1 MITCKILRKRIS
13 KSTPKVTRLPI
24 RAYDDILAG
33 LRRVC
38 PYSAAGQHMINLL
51 DSAERACGK
60 ASDIEGQ

>member
-1 MITCKILRKRIS
+1 MTTCESLRQRIA
-13 KSTPKVTRLPI
+13 KSTPKITRLPI

-60 ASDIEGQ
+60 TSDPQGQ